1 MDEKTF
7 NRQELFELVW
17 NEPLNKLAKKFNI
30 EPQSLKDICTENN
43 IPLPT
48 LGFWSKV
55 KFNKKVVKPTLPK
68 IKNEDPKINLDC
80 KQHIRKYR
88 TDYHRRAFELEQRK
102 DLNFKVPERISTYHS
117 LIRASKK
124 LLEKIDNSEKRLRY
138 WEVANE
144 NDLLPIHTDLKHRDR
159 ALRFMDTLIKIVE
172 AMGCKIIFYCN
183 SAHVEMFGQKTE
195 INLRQKVYRI
205 RTKDESGWSRESW
218 EKSDKLEFQAGPS
231 FNQKKWID
239 NTKRNIE
246 ECLPEIIA
254 WIEKDCKYWHDLR
267 AQQAIEENKRLLQE
281 QKLEALKKAKE
292 SEQAKVNQLFSNA
305 ENWNKAQVAERYIRA
320 MEKQAVL
327 KNEMNSNTKDYIS
340 WAREVIK
347 NLNPL
352 SSNNWS
358 EQ

>member
-1 MDEKTF
+1 MLKKIYT
-7 NRQELFELVW
+7 RQELFDLVW
-17 NEPLNKLAKKFNI
+17 NEPLSKLATKFNI
-30 EPQSLKDICTENN
+30 ETQYLKDICLENN

-48 LGFWSKV
+48 RGYWSKV
-55 KFNKKVVKPTLPK
+55 RFNKEIEKITLPK
-68 IKNEDPKINLDC
+68 IENKNPKINLDPRQ
-80 KQHIRKYR
+80 QHKKFK
-88 TDYHRRAFELEQRK
+88 TDYHRRAFELEQRR
-102 DLNFKVPERISTYHS
+102 DLNFKVPARISTYHP
-117 LIRASKK
+117 LIMTSKK

-172 AMGCKIIFYCN
+172 AMGCKIVFYCN

-205 RTKDESGWSRESW
+205 RNKDESGWSRESW

-239 NTKRNIE
+239 NTKRKLE

-267 AQQAIEENKRLLQE
+267 TEQAIEENKRLLQE

-292 SEQAKVNQLFSNA
+292 SEQAKVNQLFIDA
-305 ENWNKAQVAERYIRA
+305 ENWNKAKVAEHYISA
-320 MEKQAVL
+320 MEEQAVQ

-347 NLNPL
+347 KLNPL
-352 SSNNWS
+352 SDSNWS

>member
-1 MDEKTF
+1 VDKKIYT
-7 NRQELFELVW
+7 RQQLYTLVW
-17 NEPLNKLAKKFNI
+17 NEPLSKLATKFNI
-30 EPQSLKDICTENN
+30 ENQYLKDICLENN

-48 LGFWSKV
+48 RGYWSKV
-55 KFNKKVVKPTLPK
+55 RFNKKVVKPTLTK
-68 IKNEDPKINLDC
+68 FENENPKINLEL
-80 KQHIRKYR
+80 KQNLKKFK
-88 TDYHRRAFELEQRK
+88 TNYHRRALELEQRR
-102 DLNFKVPERISTYHS
+102 DLNFKVPVRISTYHP
-117 LIRASKK
+117 LIRTSKK
-124 LLEKIDNSEKRLRY
+124 LLEKIDNSEKKLRY
-138 WEVANE
+138 WEVASE
-144 NDLLPIHTDLKHRDR
+144 NDLLPIHTDLKLRDR

-172 AMGCKIIFYCN
+172 AMGCKIVFYCN

-231 FNQKKWID
+231 FRQKSWID
-239 NTKRNIE
+239 NTKRKLE
-246 ECLPEIIA
+246 EYLPEIIA
-254 WIEKDCKYWHDLR
+254 WIEKDCNYWHDLR
-267 AQQAIEENKRLLQE
+267 AEQAIEENKRLLQE

-292 SEQAKVNQLFSNA
+292 SEQAKVNQLFIDA
-305 ENWNKAQVAERYIRA
+305 ENWNKAKVAEHYISA
-320 MEKQAVL
+320 MEEQAVQ

-340 WAREVIK
+340 WAKEVIK